1 MQNTVLIIN
10 KLQFPSLGTNYWL
23 FIFYIFLSIIESQPG
38 IPSKPAKKEAEL
50 EATEGAAEQNS
61 AETQSNGTAKE
72 AAPAQRNI
80 ACLSDANTAGG
91 GGQREVVVSAN
102 SVATKQT

>member
-1 MQNTVLIIN
+1 M
-10 KLQFPSLGTNYWL
+10 
-23 FIFYIFLSIIESQPG
+23 
-38 IPSKPAKKEAEL
+38 KEAEL

-72 AAPAQRNI
+72 ADPAQRNI

-91 GGQREVVVSAN
+91 RGQREVLVSTMYILYSRVPN
-102 SVATKQT
+102 KQIGR